1 MTWLLHPHETDTVS
15 TVQESGW
22 GSGPAWIGL
31 VNLTPPE
38 FELLT
43 LQFVGSCYIY
53 YAIPPPLMSVT
64 SKKAKQHQVIIM
76 LVAASSYSN
85 THPLLILVV
94 SKILLHSFPS
104 LATASQFLI
113 LTIFQSSSTSSLH
126 IFFFFSLPA

>member
-38 FELLT
+38 FELLI
-43 LQFVGSCYIY
+43 LQSVGSCYIY
-53 YAIPPPLMSVT
+53 YAIPLPLMSVT

-76 LVAASSYSN
+76 LVATSPYSN
-85 THPLLILVV
+85 
-94 SKILLHSFPS
+94 HSSFVD
-104 LATASQFLI
+104 LGCR
-113 LTIFQSSSTSSLH
+113 
-126 IFFFFSLPA
+126 